1 MPYRMWLNAD
11 SINMVDIMGCE
22 HWVLELIG
30 DLALLDARKA
40 QLDDEQI
47 FETVTDCEKR
57 LREGLETLKAKEVE
71 IQPLYSSFQ
80 KSQHELRRLRTYHTT
95 LAFATTSKLLWNLPL
110 RSAKP
115 SENSSTTLPCFSES
129 PYAVIAQLI
138 SVLNQASKIMSLRG
152 LVWPICIAGS
162 LADVPQQLQ
171 IRAIMDH
178 IAAGGDMSFGNCGS
192 VMRILECCWRNRT
205 DECAGTKPWRA
216 AMASTEDYVLLI

>member
-1 MPYRMWLNAD
+1 MPYRMWLNTD
-11 SINMVDIMGCE
+11 SINMVDMMGCE

-30 DLALLDARKA
+30 DLALLDAREA
-40 QLDDEQI
+40 QLDDKQI

-57 LREGLETLKAKEVE
+57 LRDGLETLKAKEVE

-80 KSQHELRRLRTYHTT
+80 ESQDALCRLTTYHTT

-115 SENSSTTLPCFSES
+115 TESSSPALPCFSES
-129 PYAVIAQLI
+129 PHAVIAQVI
-138 SVLNQASKIMSLRG
+138 NVLNQASKIMSLRG

-162 LADVPQQLQ
+162 LAKIPQQLQ

-178 IAAGGDMSFGNCGS
+178 IAVRGDMSFGNCGS
-192 VMRILECCWRNRT
+192 VMRILEYCWRNRM
-205 DECAGTKPWRA
+205 DDCIGTKPWRA
-216 AMASTEDYVLLI
+216 AMTSRENFVLLI